1 MLMATLPLP
10 ILAVFVLTACFAICS
25 PSLYQTVFAE
35 LLGNPVGTKHQRQ
48 TDN

>member
-1 MLMATLPLP
+1 MLTAILPLP
-10 ILAVFVLTACFAICS
+10 IFVFVLTACFAICS